1 MIFGLKNKDFILIE
15 FWCSI
20 NSNNTIFVPME
31 TNRQKKI
38 AGVIQRDLV
47 DILQGAARDGMKGV
61 VISVT
66 KVQVT
71 SDLGQAKAYLSIF
84 PSDKKAEIMEGI
96 KANTVMIRHAM
107 AIRTKNQLR
116 RMPELAFYIDDSL
129 DYIEDIDKALK
140 GEDDPI
146 KNNQESPK
154 NKN

>member
-1 MIFGLKNKDFILIE
+1 
-15 FWCSI
+15 
-20 NSNNTIFVPME
+20 ME

-38 AGVIQRDLV
+38 AGVIQKDLV

-71 SDLGQAKAYLSIF
+71 SDLGQAKAHLSIF
-84 PSDKKAEIMEGI
+84 PSDKKDEIMEGI
-96 KANTVMIRHAM
+96 KANTVMIRHAL
-107 AIRTKNQLR
+107 ALRTKNQLR
-116 RMPELAFYIDDSL
+116 RMPELMFYVDDSL

-146 KNNQESPK
+146 KIAQKSPK
-154 NKN
+154 KKN

>member
-1 MIFGLKNKDFILIE
+1 
-15 FWCSI
+15 
-20 NSNNTIFVPME
+20 ME

-38 AGVIQRDLV
+38 AGVLQKDLV

-84 PSDKKAEIMEGI
+84 PSEKKEEIMEGI
-96 KANTVMIRHAM
+96 IANSAMIRHAM

-116 RMPELAFYIDDSL
+116 RMPEISFFVDDSL
-129 DYIEDIDKALK
+129 DYIDDLEKALK
-140 GEDDPI
+140 GNEDPI
-146 KNNQESPK
+146 KNPSK
-154 NKN
+154 DFKRKK